1 MPEKSIL
8 IPGKRVICPK
18 CGKLGI
24 VKVESFKVNG
34 HTYKYWTVVHSGHR
48 HIISRYYGDKAEN
61 SLDLITL
68 LNSIQNAKGKY
79 VVEPEGSED
88 RQKIAYYIVKLTSSW
103 GAFRENP
110 TDNNLEL
117 LKHNIE
123 RIEQI
128 YGEKVK
134 DITQNL
140 LNAILLY
147 SQVKEDKVKAY
158 VNENLRNLVVRLT
171 EEKGLERVVT
181 RNDKYRGKVYL
192 PQDWIGKKVKVIP
205 LF

>member
-1 MPEKSIL
+1 
-8 IPGKRVICPK
+8 VCPK
-18 CGKLGI
+18 CGKIGT
-24 VKVESFKVNG
+24 VKIETFKVNG
-34 HTYKYWTVVHSGHR
+34 HTYRYWVIVHSGHR

-61 SLDLITL
+61 NLDLITL

-110 TDNNLEL
+110 NENSLEL
-117 LKHNIE
+117 LRHNIE
-123 RIEQI
+123 RVEQL
-128 YGEKVK
+128 YGDKVK

-147 SQVKEDKVKAY
+147 FQVKEDKVKAY

-171 EEKGLERVVT
+171 EEKGLERIVT